1 MDFLAASDRVVMQA
15 LGERIHRHRLNR
27 NVTQAS
33 LALKASVATVLLW
46 GEEVGAVAWDDE
58 RGLGRFEY
66 ADRFLQQGFELAPLM
81 MPRRSGVY
89 AFPELNRKTFQ
100 GLPGLLADALP

>member
-33 LALKASVATVLLW
+33 LALKAGVARIVIHRL
-46 GEEVGAVAWDDE
+46 EN
-58 RGLGRFEY
+58 GLGCTLESFIRILR
-66 ADRFLQQGFELAPLM
+66 ALGAIAQLDLFLPDPGISPRQLAKLKGHQ
-81 MPRRSGVY
+81 RQRASGQR
-89 AFPELNRKTFQ
+89 ASNQKGR
-100 GLPGLLADALP
+100 